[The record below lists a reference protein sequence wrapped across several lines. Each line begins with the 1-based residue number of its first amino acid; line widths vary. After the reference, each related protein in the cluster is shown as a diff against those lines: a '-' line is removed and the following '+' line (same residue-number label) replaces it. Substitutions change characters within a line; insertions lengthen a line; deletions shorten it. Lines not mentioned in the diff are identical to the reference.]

1 MLFELCTLASIRK
14 LRSAQKPAKPHAMR
28 FRKPR
33 RRKTCH
39 RTWVAKW
46 ISTLGTCCQKH
57 THDGQMILKW
67 KTFGRRFKRGKELKQ
82 TKGFRTSRLAFAAG
96 TPKKPR
102 TRWKRQT
109 RTRRVRPLAWT
120 PRSRRTSGKPRP
132 KPMRHGEHG
141 GNDEMI

>member
-82 TKGFRTSRLAFAAG
+82 TKGFRTSRLASCCWLEDAMEASDSDSESEASG
-96 TPKKPR
+96 MDTKEPEDERETTAKTDEAR
-102 TRWKRQT
+102 
-109 RTRRVRPLAWT
+109 RTRR
-120 PRSRRTSGKPRP
+120 K
-132 KPMRHGEHG
+132 
-141 GNDEMI
+141 